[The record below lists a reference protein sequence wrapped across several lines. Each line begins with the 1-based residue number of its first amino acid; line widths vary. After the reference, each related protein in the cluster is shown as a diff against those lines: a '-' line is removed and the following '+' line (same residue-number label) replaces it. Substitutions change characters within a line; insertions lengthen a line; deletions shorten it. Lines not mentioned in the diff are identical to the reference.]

1 MFHFRVKCILRFA
14 YTNIMEEGVITDPS
28 KTDVLKHI
36 SQLRPILTLNQD
48 VILSMQ
54 AGLVGPWGEWH
65 GSTNFADDLEARQEI
80 VAALLDAV
88 PDRNVAI
95 RTPKHKQALY
105 TSASTD
111 AVLHSSGHVS
121 NGDFEG
127 SDVQSVWSPYMQGFE
142 IETSD
147 FHGGSQSIKVD
158 SGGARQWVNVLAGS
172 GMRVEISGYSK
183 RLAASGDVPYDYSI
197 YAG

>member
-1 MFHFRVKCILRFA
+1 
-14 YTNIMEEGVITDPS
+14 MEEGVITDPS

-36 SQLRPILTLNQD
+36 SQLKPILTLNQD
-48 VILSMQ
+48 VILTMQ
-54 AGLVGPWGEWH
+54 AGFVGPWGEWH
-65 GSTNFADDLEARQEI
+65 GSTNFADDLEARQQI
-80 VAALLDAV
+80 VSALLDAV
-88 PDRNVAI
+88 PERNVGI

-121 NGDFEG
+121 HGDFE

-142 IETSD
+142 IELSD
-147 FHGGSQSIKVD
+147 FHSGSRSIRVD
-158 SGGARQWVNVLAGS
+158 SGGARQWVDVMAGA
-172 GMRVEISGYSK
+172 GMRIEISGYSK
-183 RLAASGDVPYDYSI
+183 RVAASGDVPYDYSI